1 MCGNGCIS
9 PQRQLCLC
17 RGKSFL
23 RRPHW
28 IQMGTLRLVE
38 LQENKA
44 TAGCGKSCNP
54 PSAHAAGAFPSR
66 MSLRTFKVLKFK
78 KNTQETHS
86 WGKKMCFV
94 SVLFCPPR
102 HGYGR
107 AGTGLTAAARWRQ
120 GPPGPAARPRGR
132 GQAGR
137 GGARRGR
144 GCRTPVSGL

>member
-17 RGKSFL
+17 PGKSFL

-54 PSAHAAGAFPSR
+54 PSAHAAGAIPSR
-66 MSLRTFKVLKFK
+66 MSLRTFKVLKFQK
-78 KNTQETHS
+78 KYTRNTHLRS

-94 SVLFCPPR
+94 FVLFTPSSPPPPQL

-107 AGTGLTAAARWRQ
+107 VGTGPTAAARWRQ
-120 GPPGPAARPRGR
+120 GPPG
-132 GQAGR
+132 QA
-137 GGARRGR
+137 GR
-144 GCRTPVSGL
+144 GCRTPITGL